1 MEIPLASNGLNE
13 HQISDAID
21 VLRSGNLTMGQR
33 VKSFESLMSEYLG
46 TKNFVMVNS
55 GSSANLA
62 MIEYL
67 LRPTHGAPLLDIGD
81 EVLVPAI
88 AWPTTIWPLVQLG
101 LRPRFVDIDPQTLQL
116 DLDKAQVI
124 VDESRTIKAIFPIH
138 VLGLAFPTA
147 MLEEF
152 ASRNRLVLIN
162 DVCESLGSWNSGIH
176 TGLGGLG
183 GSFSFY
189 FSHHITTMEGGGVG
203 TDSDEMAD
211 DLRSIRSHGWSRD
224 RNDSDAWH
232 RGISATDRHFTFV
245 SAGYNIRPMEIQ
257 AAVGLSEVPRI
268 DEYVGRRRAIAREVN
283 QALVNSGLH
292 LIGSHTFADSLEKS
306 HSWMHLPV
314 QIIDDRIQKSKL
326 LGFLNSAGVATRPVL
341 TGNFLHQ
348 PSAQRFIDGSQTPS
362 NFPDAE
368 AVSESSFLVGCHH
381 SLSDNQV
388 SYLAETLSSGARAAR
403 S

>member
-1 MEIPLASNGLNE
+1 MEVPLASNGLNE
-13 HQISDAID
+13 VQICDAID

-46 TKNFVMVNS
+46 CKNFVMVNS

-101 LRPRFVDIDPQTLQL
+101 LRPLFVDIDPLTLQL
-116 DLDKAQVI
+116 DLNEAQRI
-124 VDESRTIKAIFPIH
+124 VNESRTIKAIFPIH

-147 MLEEF
+147 SLEEF

-162 DVCESLGSWNSGIH
+162 DACESLGSWESGRH
-176 TGLGGLG
+176 AGLGGLG

-189 FSHHITTMEGGGVG
+189 FSHHITTMEGGGIG

-232 RGISATDRHFTFV
+232 TGISATDRHFTFV

-257 AAVGLSEVPRI
+257 AAIGLSEVPQI
-268 DEYVGRRRAIAREVN
+268 DEYVGQRRAIAYEVN
-283 QALVNSGLH
+283 QALSNSGLH
-292 LIGSHTFADSLEKS
+292 LIGSHTLTDSANES

-314 QIIDDRIQKSKL
+314 QIVDNQIQKQEL
-326 LGFLNSAGVATRPVL
+326 LAFLNSAGIATRPVL

-348 PSAQRFIDGSQTPS
+348 PSAQRFIDGAQSPS
-362 NFPDAE
+362 DFPAAE
-368 AVSESSFLVGCHH
+368 AVSASSFLVGCHQ
-381 SLSDNQV
+381 SLGDAQIT
-388 SYLAETLSSGARAAR
+388 YLADTLLKGARTFRA
-403 S
+403 